1 MQGIVPCRGQWRHW
15 ATFLT
20 EVESPV
26 ILQWVWRKVS
36 WRGRDVERNQRIT
49 DSRSVARHNLG
60 WDQNWCSHLPL
71 YHRHASFDILSI
83 LFLFQIKYFL
93 IHGCLNL
100 GLKDAPSS
108 CPELQLLVWD
118 SYNNFH
124 QKYLWF
130 HQKYFASLQWWF
142 IFFAWDVS
150 VQCQL
155 KAAHPSCIKWWD
167 ICQNL
172 HNITC
177 PLTCSK
183 TDDGAGAGYRR
194 PVNIPI
200 YYLKLYPKHNDRHI
214 TQTTRSETHP

>member
-1 MQGIVPCRGQWRHW
+1 MQVIVPCRGQWRHW

-20 EVESPV
+20 RVESPV

-100 GLKDAPSS
+100 GDTPSS

-118 SYNNFH
+118 SYNFH
-124 QKYLWF
+124 QKYLYDF
-130 HQKYFASLQWWF
+130 IKNILHHCNDDLYSLLGMC
-142 IFFAWDVS
+142 
-150 VQCQL
+150 QCQL

>member
-1 MQGIVPCRGQWRHW
+1 MQGIAPCRGQWRHW

-100 GLKDAPSS
+100 GDTPSS
-108 CPELQLLVWD
+108 CPELQLLVTHII
-118 SYNNFH
+118 SIKNIYMISS
-124 QKYLWF
+124 K
-130 HQKYFASLQWWF
+130 
-142 IFFAWDVS
+142 IFCIIAMMIYILCLGCVS
-150 VQCQL
+150 VSWRQHIQAVL
-155 KAAHPSCIKWWD
+155 NDGTFVKIYIIERVHLHAPRRMMGRG
-167 ICQNL
+167 QNTADL
-172 HNITC
+172 
-177 PLTCSK
+177 
-183 TDDGAGAGYRR
+183 
-194 PVNIPI
+194 
-200 YYLKLYPKHNDRHI
+200 
-214 TQTTRSETHP
+214 

>member
-1 MQGIVPCRGQWRHW
+1 MRSELMFTSSSLSSPCLIWHFVNLILISDKIFPYTRIMSEFGRH
-15 ATFLT
+15 
-20 EVESPV
+20 
-26 ILQWVWRKVS
+26 
-36 WRGRDVERNQRIT
+36 
-49 DSRSVARHNLG
+49 
-60 WDQNWCSHLPL
+60 
-71 YHRHASFDILSI
+71 SI
-83 LFLFQIKYFL
+83 LLPWFGGTY
-93 IHGCLNL
+93 
-100 GLKDAPSS
+100 
-108 CPELQLLVWD
+108 
-118 SYNNFH
+118 NFH
-124 QKYLWF
+124 QNYLYDF
-130 HQKYFASLQWWF
+130 IKNILHYCNDDSYSLLGMC
-142 IFFAWDVS
+142 
-150 VQCQL
+150 QCQL